1 MQDGSCYNST
11 IHSDQCSFLTRNK
24 DRCNECVKQRNYL
37 RVIKSRQAN
46 ADTNQ
51 QTVVDS
57 HVNYRHLSPEEKN
70 EKIKKLHMELKA
82 TKRTLNNVQSKL
94 QETIAKEGHVLDNEM
109 NDFLKGILTSGKN
122 SEDELPI
129 GTFRR

>member
-1 MQDGSCYNST
+1 
-11 IHSDQCSFLTRNK
+11 
-24 DRCNECVKQRNYL
+24 
-37 RVIKSRQAN
+37 
-46 ADTNQ
+46 
-51 QTVVDS
+51 
-57 HVNYRHLSPEEKN
+57 
-70 EKIKKLHMELKA
+70 MELKA
-82 TKRTLNNVQSKL
+82 TKRTLNNVQPKL